1 VPARAVITYIRPRAR
16 LGLGLGLAP
25 GGTTVTAPVCQ
36 SDLSE
41 SGSAGGPALAQ
52 SLARLSG
59 TCVPLP
65 PPHPGRPGEEAR
77 ARHAP
82 EVSDSVHVDSR
93 PESGHSAARLPGPHT
108 SEPTPARARTHNPVH
123 AAGPARE
130 SGPAST
136 RNRKP
141 DPESE
146 ARLFPLARHQVVT
159 GRARPWRQRSTSC
172 SRSPAPRRRGRVRYQ
187 QRGIRAAVT
196 KPVRLAW

>member
-1 VPARAVITYIRPRAR
+1 MPARAVITYIRPRAR
-16 LGLGLGLAP
+16 LGFGLGLGLAP
-25 GGTTVTAPVCQ
+25 GGTTVTAPFCQ

-52 SLARLSG
+52 SRLSG

-65 PPHPGRPGEEAR
+65 LPHPGRPGEEAR

-146 ARLFPLARHQVVT
+146 ARRFPLARHQVVT
-159 GRARPWRQRSTSC
+159 GRAQPYGDSAAQAA
-172 SRSPAPRRRGRVRYQ
+172 PALPRRAVVAVCVTSSAGSGR
-187 QRGIRAAVT
+187 
-196 KPVRLAW
+196 L